1 DEAASLQRLRDSR
14 ANAFKVAQTRFDA
27 GASTTQDLERVRAE
41 LASAEADLAD
51 LPRRQGLVL
60 NQIAALTGQ
69 AAAELRLQAPKPL
82 DAPPAIRAGLPS

>member
-1 DEAASLQRLRDSR
+1 ARVALTADVAAAYWQWRALADEAASLQRLRDSR

-69 AAAELRLQAPKPL
+69 AA
-82 DAPPAIRAGLPS
+82 